1 MTEDTP
7 FTSVIIPTHNR
18 MESVRRVLDSLC
30 HQRCCPQQFEV
41 LIVADG
47 CTDGTV
53 DMLHDYEAPFP
64 LHIIEQ
70 AHQGPAIA
78 RNNGASRAVGH
89 LLIFLDDDIE
99 ATPSLVEAHAY
110 AHQRWPNH
118 VVIGYLPPVLKNQ
131 TGFFLIALRNW
142 WEAMFD
148 AMRQPGHRYT
158 YNDLLSGNFSIQTE
172 LFNRIGKFDR
182 SFWCHEDYELGAR
195 LIKAGISFIFIPAA
209 MGYHHENTDIK
220 RSLHRKYQEGKAD
233 ILLGRIHPELRSIL
247 PLIRLHLSS
256 STLGSLTCN
265 LAFRFPAL
273 SNIVVT
279 SLRHV
284 LVVFEYARLYRRWL
298 QLLDFLL
305 AYSYWLGVATELGT
319 QKRLAE
325 LVQDALNHRDE
336 NHFEIEIDLRD
347 GLEAAERQ
355 VDEQRPSSIRIR
367 YGQYFL
373 GGIPPQ
379 QGAERLR
386 GIHLRRILATDLS
399 KPMLK
404 VLALEGVI
412 DVPFDMNRLL
422 AISWHTLG
430 MPSKDV

>member
-18 MESVRRVLDSLC
+18 MESVRRILDSLC
-30 HQRCCPQQFEV
+30 NQRSCPQRFEV

-53 DMLHDYEAPFP
+53 DMLHNYEAPFP

-70 AHQGPAIA
+70 AHQGPANA
-78 RNNGASRAVGH
+78 RNNGASRAVGP

-99 ATPSLVEAHAY
+99 TAPSLVEAHVH

-131 TGFFLIALRNW
+131 TGFFLFTLRNW

-148 AMRQPGHRYT
+148 VMRQPGHRYA

-172 LFNRIGKFDR
+172 LFKRIGKFDP
-182 SFWCHEDYELGAR
+182 SFRCHEDYELGVR
-195 LIKAGISFIFIPAA
+195 LIKAGISFIFMPAA

-233 ILLGRIHPELRSIL
+233 ILLGQIHPELRSIL
-247 PLIRLHLSS
+247 PLIRLQLSS
-256 STLGSLTCN
+256 STLGSLMCN

-273 SNIVVT
+273 SNNFVT
-279 SLRHV
+279 CLRHV
-284 LVVFEYARLYRRWL
+284 LAVFEYARLYRRWQ

-305 AYSYWLGVATELGT
+305 AYSYWLGVASELGT
-319 QKRLAE
+319 QKRLSE
-325 LVQDALNHRDE
+325 LVRDALNHKDE
-336 NHFEIEIDLRD
+336 NHFEIEIDLRG

-355 VDEQRPSSIRIR
+355 VDEQRPASIRIR
-367 YGQYFL
+367 YGQYSL
-373 GGIPPQ
+373 GCIPPQ

-386 GIHLRRILATDLS
+386 GIHLRRTLATDLS
-399 KPMLK
+399 KPLLRA
-404 VLALEGVI
+404 LALEGMI
-412 DVPFDMNRLL
+412 DVPFHLNRLCERM
-422 AISWHTLG
+422 SG
-430 MPSKDV
+430 